1 MKFAVGS
8 LITWRPL
15 RRCGDSKLCR
25 FVTYQGFRCLNHSIS
40 TDIPAKKQARW
51 SQRGSTCICFWIEP
65 ESTIDR
71 RGTHIS
77 KILIHFPTSWT
88 TSKMDDF
95 GTIFLG
101 EGLQVHQHKPGGTK
115 VPTRGMAPAEVQV
128 GKARRPIWNEKNW
141 LVVKKQRNGGMM
153 WNGWG
158 KILRSQVFWWLECNM
173 IIWYMFRLFRWYNFV
188 KHEISFYPKGQ
199 NSAVLSSLVW
209 WRTHTD
215 LQNTDS
221 KTWKNINCI
230 EE

>member
-40 TDIPAKKQARW
+40 NRYPGKKT
-51 SQRGSTCICFWIEP
+51 GKM
-65 ESTIDR
+65 ESTGINMY
-71 RGTHIS
+71 
-77 KILIHFPTSWT
+77 LFLNWT
-88 TSKMDDF
+88 WICNSLTWKTYFKDVDSFSHLLNNIKDGRFWDNF
-95 GTIFLG
+95 WL
-101 EGLQVHQHKPGGTK
+101 EGLQVHQHKPGRTK